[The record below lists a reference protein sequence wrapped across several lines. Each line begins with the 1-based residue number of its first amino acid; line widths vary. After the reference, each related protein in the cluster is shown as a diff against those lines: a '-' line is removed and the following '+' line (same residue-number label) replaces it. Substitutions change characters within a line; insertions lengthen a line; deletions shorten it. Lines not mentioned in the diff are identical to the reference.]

1 LVKFLINI
9 DPDDN
14 LTIDDLDN
22 SILRIP
28 SVNSDTPL
36 FLLLNQFINGRTHMA
51 SVVDSKDNLTVI
63 GIVTLEDVIEALL
76 DTEIYDETDL
86 KKNTISKP
94 QEIVSNI
101 RSSGKAIDKN
111 SLIIANS
118 LSRSIRNN
126 HFDLDS
132 SELQDINIK

>member
-86 KKNTISKP
+86 KKKY
-94 QEIVSNI
+94 
-101 RSSGKAIDKN
+101 
-111 SLIIANS
+111 
-118 LSRSIRNN
+118 
-126 HFDLDS
+126 HF
-132 SELQDINIK
+132 